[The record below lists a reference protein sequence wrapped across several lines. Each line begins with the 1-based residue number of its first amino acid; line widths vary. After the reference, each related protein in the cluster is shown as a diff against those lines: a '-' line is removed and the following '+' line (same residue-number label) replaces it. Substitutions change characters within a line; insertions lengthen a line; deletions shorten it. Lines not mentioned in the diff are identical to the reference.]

1 MKMRTIAKTSLAL
14 GLLTT
19 CAITVTTQSVK
30 AEKVQST
37 KVDKVPT
44 LKGERLAMINITTGA
59 NTATTQA
66 ANTRQ
71 ERTSKLEKAPNTNE
85 EKTSTSKIEKIS
97 QPKQEA
103 QKSLNISATPA
114 PKQEQSQ
121 TTTESATPK
130 TKVTTPSSTKVEA
143 PQQAANAT
151 TPSSTKVEAPQ
162 QAANATTPPST
173 KVEAPKQTPNAPTP
187 PSTKVEAP
195 QSPTTKQVPT
205 EINPKFKNLRAYY
218 TKPSLEFKNEIGII
232 LKKWTTI
239 RFMNVVPDYFIYKI
253 ALVGKDDKK
262 YGEGV
267 HRNVDVFV
275 VLEENN
281 YNLEKY
287 SVGGITKSNSKKVDH
302 KAGVRITKEDNKGTI
317 SHDVS
322 EFKITKEQI
331 SLKELDFKLRKQLIE
346 KNNLY
351 GNVGSGKIVI
361 KMKNG
366 GKYTFEL
373 HKKLQEDRMADVI
386 DGTNI
391 DNIEVNIK

>member
-1 MKMRTIAKTSLAL
+1 MKITTIAKTSLAL

-19 CAITVTTQSVK
+19 GVITTTTQ
-30 AEKVQST
+30 E
-37 KVDKVPT
+37 
-44 LKGERLAMINITTGA
+44 
-59 NTATTQA
+59 
-66 ANTRQ
+66 
-71 ERTSKLEKAPNTNE
+71 
-85 EKTSTSKIEKIS
+85 
-97 QPKQEA
+97 
-103 QKSLNISATPA
+103 
-114 PKQEQSQ
+114 
-121 TTTESATPK
+121 
-130 TKVTTPSSTKVEA
+130 
-143 PQQAANAT
+143 ANAT

-162 QAANATTPPST
+162 STPPSTKVEAPQSKPNATTPPST
-173 KVEAPKQTPNAPTP
+173 KVETPQQTPNATTP
-187 PSTKVEAP
+187 PSTKVTTPPSTNTPQPMQSTKSDTP

-205 EINPKFKNLRAYY
+205 EINPKFKDLRAYY

-239 RFMNVVPDYFIYKI
+239 RFMNIVPDYFIYKI

-262 YGEGV
+262 YDEGV

-275 VLEENN
+275 VLEEKNK
-281 YNLEKY
+281 YGVERY

-346 KNNLY
+346 NHNLY

-361 KMKNG
+361 NMKNG

-373 HKKLQEDRMADVI
+373 HKKLQENRMADVI

>member
-1 MKMRTIAKTSLAL
+1 MKITTIAKTSLAL

-19 CAITVTTQSVK
+19 GV
-30 AEKVQST
+30 
-37 KVDKVPT
+37 
-44 LKGERLAMINITTGA
+44 ITT
-59 NTATTQA
+59 TTQA
-66 ANTRQ
+66 AN
-71 ERTSKLEKAPNTNE
+71 
-85 EKTSTSKIEKIS
+85 
-97 QPKQEA
+97 
-103 QKSLNISATPA
+103 AT
-114 PKQEQSQ
+114 
-121 TTTESATPK
+121 TPSS
-130 TKVTTPSSTKVEA
+130 TKVETTQAANATTPSSTKVEA

-162 QAANATTPPST
+162 QTPNATTPSST
-173 KVEAPKQTPNAPTP
+173 KVEAPQSKPNATTP
-187 PSTKVEAP
+187 SSTKVETP

-205 EINPKFKNLRAYY
+205 EINPKFKDLRAYY

-361 KMKNG
+361 KMKDG

-373 HKKLQEDRMADVI
+373 HKKLQENRMADVI

>member
-1 MKMRTIAKTSLAL
+1 MKITTIAKTSLAL

-19 CAITVTTQSVK
+19 GVITPTT
-30 AEKVQST
+30 
-37 KVDKVPT
+37 
-44 LKGERLAMINITTGA
+44 
-59 NTATTQA
+59 
-66 ANTRQ
+66 
-71 ERTSKLEKAPNTNE
+71 
-85 EKTSTSKIEKIS
+85 
-97 QPKQEA
+97 
-103 QKSLNISATPA
+103 
-114 PKQEQSQ
+114 
-121 TTTESATPK
+121 
-130 TKVTTPSSTKVEA
+130 
-143 PQQAANAT
+143 QAANAT

-162 QAANATTPPST
+162 STPPSTKIEAPQSKPNATTPPST
-173 KVEAPKQTPNAPTP
+173 KVEAPQQTANATTP
-187 PSTKVEAP
+187 PSTKVTTPPSTNTPQPMQSTKSDTP

-205 EINPKFKNLRAYY
+205 EINPKFKDLRAYY

-373 HKKLQEDRMADVI
+373 HKKLQENRMADVI

>member
-1 MKMRTIAKTSLAL
+1 MKITTIAKTSLAL

-19 CAITVTTQSVK
+19 GV
-30 AEKVQST
+30 
-37 KVDKVPT
+37 
-44 LKGERLAMINITTGA
+44 ITT
-59 NTATTQA
+59 TT
-66 ANTRQ
+66 
-71 ERTSKLEKAPNTNE
+71 
-85 EKTSTSKIEKIS
+85 
-97 QPKQEA
+97 
-103 QKSLNISATPA
+103 
-114 PKQEQSQ
+114 
-121 TTTESATPK
+121 
-130 TKVTTPSSTKVEA
+130 
-143 PQQAANAT
+143 QAANAT

-162 QAANATTPPST
+162 QTANATTPPST
-173 KVEAPKQTPNAPTP
+173 KVETPQQTPNATTP
-187 PSTKVEAP
+187 SSTKVETTQAANATTPSSTKVETPQQAANATTPSSTKVEVPQSTPLSTKVEAPQSKPNATTPPSSNVDTSPP

-205 EINPKFKNLRAYY
+205 EINPKFKDLRAYY
-218 TKPSLEFKNEIGII
+218 TKPSIEFKNEIGII

-302 KAGVRITKEDNKGTI
+302 KAGVRITKEDNKGII

-373 HKKLQEDRMADVI
+373 HKKLQENRMADVI

>member
-1 MKMRTIAKTSLAL
+1 MKITTIAKTSLAL

-19 CAITVTTQSVK
+19 GV
-30 AEKVQST
+30 
-37 KVDKVPT
+37 
-44 LKGERLAMINITTGA
+44 ITT
-59 NTATTQA
+59 TTQA
-66 ANTRQ
+66 AN
-71 ERTSKLEKAPNTNE
+71 A
-85 EKTSTSKIEKIS
+85 
-97 QPKQEA
+97 
-103 QKSLNISATPA
+103 
-114 PKQEQSQ
+114 
-121 TTTESATPK
+121 
-130 TKVTTPSSTKVEA
+130 TTPSSTKVET

-151 TPSSTKVEAPQ
+151 TPSSTKVETPQ
-162 QAANATTPPST
+162 
-173 KVEAPKQTPNAPTP
+173 QTPNAPTP
-187 PSTKVEAP
+187 PSTKVETP

-205 EINPKFKNLRAYY
+205 EINPKFKDLRAYY
-218 TKPSLEFKNEIGII
+218 TKPSIEFKNEIGII

-302 KAGVRITKEDNKGTI
+302 KAGVRITKEDNKGII

-361 KMKNG
+361 KWKTVESTRLNYTKN
-366 GKYTFEL
+366 Y
-373 HKKLQEDRMADVI
+373 KKIAWQMS
-386 DGTNI
+386 
-391 DNIEVNIK
+391 

>member
-1 MKMRTIAKTSLAL
+1 MKITMIAKTSLAL

-19 CAITVTTQSVK
+19 GV
-30 AEKVQST
+30 
-37 KVDKVPT
+37 
-44 LKGERLAMINITTGA
+44 ITT
-59 NTATTQA
+59 TTQA
-66 ANTRQ
+66 A
-71 ERTSKLEKAPNTNE
+71 KA
-85 EKTSTSKIEKIS
+85 S
-97 QPKQEA
+97 
-103 QKSLNISATPA
+103 
-114 PKQEQSQ
+114 
-121 TTTESATPK
+121 
-130 TKVTTPSSTKVEA
+130 TPSSTKVEA
-143 PQQAANAT
+143 PQSTPPSTKVETPQSKPNAT

-162 QAANATTPPST
+162 QTANATTPPST
-173 KVEAPKQTPNAPTP
+173 KVTTP
-187 PSTKVEAP
+187 PSTNTPQPMQSTKSDTP

-205 EINPKFKNLRAYY
+205 EINPKFKDLRAYY

-239 RFMNVVPDYFIYKI
+239 RFMNIVPDYFIYKI

-302 KAGVRITKEDNKGTI
+302 KAGVRITKEDNKGII

-373 HKKLQEDRMADVI
+373 HKKLQENRMADVI

>member
-1 MKMRTIAKTSLAL
+1 MKITTIAKTSLAL

-19 CAITVTTQSVK
+19 GV
-30 AEKVQST
+30 
-37 KVDKVPT
+37 
-44 LKGERLAMINITTGA
+44 ITT
-59 NTATTQA
+59 TTQA
-66 ANTRQ
+66 AN
-71 ERTSKLEKAPNTNE
+71 
-85 EKTSTSKIEKIS
+85 
-97 QPKQEA
+97 
-103 QKSLNISATPA
+103 AT
-114 PKQEQSQ
+114 
-121 TTTESATPK
+121 TPPS
-130 TKVTTPSSTKVEA
+130 TKVETPQQVANATTPSSTKVEA

-162 QAANATTPPST
+162 SKPNATTPS
-173 KVEAPKQTPNAPTP
+173 
-187 PSTKVEAP
+187 STKVEAP

-205 EINPKFKNLRAYY
+205 EINPKFKDLRAYY
-218 TKPSLEFKNEIGII
+218 TKPSLEFKSEIGII

-253 ALVGKDDKK
+253 ALVGKDDNK

-373 HKKLQEDRMADVI
+373 HKKLQENRMADVI

>member
-19 CAITVTTQSVK
+19 GAITVTTQSVK
-30 AEKVQST
+30 AEKIQST

-44 LKGERLAMINITTGA
+44 LKAERLAMINITAGA
-59 NTATTQA
+59 NSATTQA

-71 ERTSKLEKAPNTNE
+71 ERTPKLEKAPNTNE
-85 EKTSTSKIEKIS
+85 EKTSASKIEKIS
-97 QPKQEA
+97 QPKQEE
-103 QKSLNISATPA
+103 QKTLNISATPA

-121 TTTESATPK
+121 TTTESTTPK
-130 TKVTTPSSTKVEA
+130 TKVTTPPSTNTPQPMQSTKSD
-143 PQQAANAT
+143 T
-151 TPSSTKVEAPQ
+151 
-162 QAANATTPPST
+162 
-173 KVEAPKQTPNAPTP
+173 
-187 PSTKVEAP
+187 P
-195 QSPTTKQVPT
+195 QSPTIKQAQT
-205 EINPKFKNLRAYY
+205 DMTPKYEDLRAYY
-218 TKPSLEFKNEIGII
+218 TKPSFEFEKQFGFM
-232 LKKWTTI
+232 LKPWTTV
-239 RFMNVVPDYFIYKI
+239 RFMNVIPNRFIYKI
-253 ALVGKDDKK
+253 ALVGKDEKK
-262 YGEGV
+262 YKDGPYD
-267 HRNVDVFV
+267 NIDVFI
-275 VLEENN
+275 VLEDNK
-281 YNLEKY
+281 YQLKKY

-373 HKKLQEDRMADVI
+373 HKKLQENRMADVI

>member
-1 MKMRTIAKTSLAL
+1 MKITTIAKTSLAL

-19 CAITVTTQSVK
+19 GVITTTTQ
-30 AEKVQST
+30 E
-37 KVDKVPT
+37 
-44 LKGERLAMINITTGA
+44 
-59 NTATTQA
+59 
-66 ANTRQ
+66 
-71 ERTSKLEKAPNTNE
+71 
-85 EKTSTSKIEKIS
+85 
-97 QPKQEA
+97 
-103 QKSLNISATPA
+103 
-114 PKQEQSQ
+114 
-121 TTTESATPK
+121 
-130 TKVTTPSSTKVEA
+130 
-143 PQQAANAT
+143 ANAT

-162 QAANATTPPST
+162 STPPSTKVEAPQSKPNATTPPST
-173 KVEAPKQTPNAPTP
+173 KVETPQQTPNATTP
-187 PSTKVEAP
+187 SSTKVETP

-205 EINPKFKNLRAYY
+205 EINPKFKDLRAHY

-239 RFMNVVPDYFIYKI
+239 RFMNIVPDYFIYKI

-262 YGEGV
+262 YDEGV

-275 VLEENN
+275 VLEEKNK
-281 YNLEKY
+281 YGVERY

-346 KNNLY
+346 NHNLY

-361 KMKNG
+361 NMKNG

-373 HKKLQEDRMADVI
+373 HKKLQENRMADVI

>member
-1 MKMRTIAKTSLAL
+1 MKITTIAKTSLAL

-19 CAITVTTQSVK
+19 GVITTTTQ
-30 AEKVQST
+30 E
-37 KVDKVPT
+37 
-44 LKGERLAMINITTGA
+44 
-59 NTATTQA
+59 
-66 ANTRQ
+66 
-71 ERTSKLEKAPNTNE
+71 
-85 EKTSTSKIEKIS
+85 
-97 QPKQEA
+97 
-103 QKSLNISATPA
+103 
-114 PKQEQSQ
+114 
-121 TTTESATPK
+121 
-130 TKVTTPSSTKVEA
+130 
-143 PQQAANAT
+143 ANAT

-162 QAANATTPPST
+162 STPPSTKVEAPQSKPNATTPPST
-173 KVEAPKQTPNAPTP
+173 KVETPQQTPNATTP
-187 PSTKVEAP
+187 SSTKVETP

-205 EINPKFKNLRAYY
+205 EINPKFKDLRAYY

-239 RFMNVVPDYFIYKI
+239 RFMNIVPDYFIYKI

-262 YGEGV
+262 YDEGV
-267 HRNVDVFV
+267 HRNVDVFFF
-275 VLEENN
+275 LEEKNK
-281 YNLEKY
+281 YGVERY

-346 KNNLY
+346 NHNLY

-361 KMKNG
+361 NMKNG

-373 HKKLQEDRMADVI
+373 HKKLQENRMADVI

>member
-1 MKMRTIAKTSLAL
+1 MKITTIAKTSLAL

-19 CAITVTTQSVK
+19 GV
-30 AEKVQST
+30 
-37 KVDKVPT
+37 
-44 LKGERLAMINITTGA
+44 ITT
-59 NTATTQA
+59 TT
-66 ANTRQ
+66 
-71 ERTSKLEKAPNTNE
+71 
-85 EKTSTSKIEKIS
+85 
-97 QPKQEA
+97 
-103 QKSLNISATPA
+103 
-114 PKQEQSQ
+114 
-121 TTTESATPK
+121 
-130 TKVTTPSSTKVEA
+130 
-143 PQQAANAT
+143 QAANAT

-162 QAANATTPPST
+162 SAPPSTKIEAPQSKPNATTPPST
-173 KVEAPKQTPNAPTP
+173 KVEAPQQTANATTP
-187 PSTKVEAP
+187 PSTKVTTPPSTNTPQPMQSTKSDTP

-205 EINPKFKNLRAYY
+205 EINPKFKDLRAYY

-373 HKKLQEDRMADVI
+373 HKKLQENRMADVI

>member
-1 MKMRTIAKTSLAL
+1 MKITTIAKTSLAL

-19 CAITVTTQSVK
+19 GV
-30 AEKVQST
+30 
-37 KVDKVPT
+37 
-44 LKGERLAMINITTGA
+44 ITT
-59 NTATTQA
+59 TT
-66 ANTRQ
+66 
-71 ERTSKLEKAPNTNE
+71 
-85 EKTSTSKIEKIS
+85 
-97 QPKQEA
+97 
-103 QKSLNISATPA
+103 
-114 PKQEQSQ
+114 
-121 TTTESATPK
+121 
-130 TKVTTPSSTKVEA
+130 
-143 PQQAANAT
+143 QAANAT

-162 QAANATTPPST
+162 STPPSTKIEAPQSKPNATTPPST
-173 KVEAPKQTPNAPTP
+173 KVEAPQSKPNATTP
-187 PSTKVEAP
+187 PSTKVEAPQQTANATTPVTTPPSTNTPQPMQSTKSDTP

-205 EINPKFKNLRAYY
+205 EINPKFKDLRAYY

-373 HKKLQEDRMADVI
+373 HKKLQENRMADVI

>member
-19 CAITVTTQSVK
+19 GAITVTTQSVK
-30 AEKVQST
+30 AEKIQST

-44 LKGERLAMINITTGA
+44 LKAERLAMINITAGA
-59 NTATTQA
+59 NSATTQA

-71 ERTSKLEKAPNTNE
+71 ERTPKLEKAPNTNE
-85 EKTSTSKIEKIS
+85 EKTSASKIEKIS
-97 QPKQEA
+97 QPKQEE
-103 QKSLNISATPA
+103 QKTLNISATPA

-121 TTTESATPK
+121 TTTESTTPK
-130 TKVTTPSSTKVEA
+130 TKVTTPPSTNTPQPMQSTKSD
-143 PQQAANAT
+143 T
-151 TPSSTKVEAPQ
+151 
-162 QAANATTPPST
+162 
-173 KVEAPKQTPNAPTP
+173 
-187 PSTKVEAP
+187 P

-205 EINPKFKNLRAYY
+205 EINPKFKDLRAYY

-331 SLKELDFKLRKQLIE
+331 SLKELDFKLR
-346 KNNLY
+346 NNLLK
-351 GNVGSGKIVI
+351 KIICTV
-361 KMKNG
+361 
-366 GKYTFEL
+366 TL
-373 HKKLQEDRMADVI
+373 VQVKLLL
-386 DGTNI
+386 
-391 DNIEVNIK
+391 K

>member
-1 MKMRTIAKTSLAL
+1 MKITTIAKTSLAL

-19 CAITVTTQSVK
+19 GVITTTTQ
-30 AEKVQST
+30 E
-37 KVDKVPT
+37 
-44 LKGERLAMINITTGA
+44 
-59 NTATTQA
+59 
-66 ANTRQ
+66 
-71 ERTSKLEKAPNTNE
+71 
-85 EKTSTSKIEKIS
+85 
-97 QPKQEA
+97 
-103 QKSLNISATPA
+103 
-114 PKQEQSQ
+114 
-121 TTTESATPK
+121 
-130 TKVTTPSSTKVEA
+130 
-143 PQQAANAT
+143 ANAT

-162 QAANATTPPST
+162 STPPSTKVEAPQSKPNATTPPST
-173 KVEAPKQTPNAPTP
+173 KVEAPQQTANATTP
-187 PSTKVEAP
+187 PSTKVTTPPSTNTPQPMQSTKVETP

-205 EINPKFKNLRAYY
+205 EINPKFKDLRAYY

-239 RFMNVVPDYFIYKI
+239 RFMNIVPDYFIYKI

-262 YGEGV
+262 YDEGV

-346 KNNLY
+346 NHNLY

-361 KMKNG
+361 NMKNG

-373 HKKLQEDRMADVI
+373 HKKLQENRMADVI

>member
-1 MKMRTIAKTSLAL
+1 MKITTIAKTSLAL

-19 CAITVTTQSVK
+19 GV
-30 AEKVQST
+30 
-37 KVDKVPT
+37 
-44 LKGERLAMINITTGA
+44 ITT
-59 NTATTQA
+59 TT
-66 ANTRQ
+66 
-71 ERTSKLEKAPNTNE
+71 
-85 EKTSTSKIEKIS
+85 
-97 QPKQEA
+97 
-103 QKSLNISATPA
+103 
-114 PKQEQSQ
+114 
-121 TTTESATPK
+121 
-130 TKVTTPSSTKVEA
+130 
-143 PQQAANAT
+143 QAANAT

-162 QAANATTPPST
+162 STPPSTKIEAPQSKPNATTPPST
-173 KVEAPKQTPNAPTP
+173 KVEAPQQTANATTP
-187 PSTKVEAP
+187 PSTKVTTPPSTNTPQPMQSTKSDTP

-205 EINPKFKNLRAYY
+205 EINPKFKHLRAYY

-373 HKKLQEDRMADVI
+373 HKKLQENRMADVI

>member
-1 MKMRTIAKTSLAL
+1 MKITTIAKTGLAL

-19 CAITVTTQSVK
+19 GVITTTTQ
-30 AEKVQST
+30 E
-37 KVDKVPT
+37 
-44 LKGERLAMINITTGA
+44 
-59 NTATTQA
+59 
-66 ANTRQ
+66 
-71 ERTSKLEKAPNTNE
+71 
-85 EKTSTSKIEKIS
+85 
-97 QPKQEA
+97 
-103 QKSLNISATPA
+103 
-114 PKQEQSQ
+114 
-121 TTTESATPK
+121 
-130 TKVTTPSSTKVEA
+130 
-143 PQQAANAT
+143 ANAT

-162 QAANATTPPST
+162 STPPSTKVEAPQSKPNATTPPST
-173 KVEAPKQTPNAPTP
+173 KVETPQQTPNATTP
-187 PSTKVEAP
+187 SSTKVETP

-205 EINPKFKNLRAYY
+205 EINPKFKDLRAYY

-239 RFMNVVPDYFIYKI
+239 RFMNIVPDYFIYKI

-262 YGEGV
+262 YDEGV

-275 VLEENN
+275 VLEEKNK
-281 YNLEKY
+281 YGVERY

-346 KNNLY
+346 NHNLY

-361 KMKNG
+361 NMKNG

-373 HKKLQEDRMADVI
+373 HKKLQENRMADVI

>member
-19 CAITVTTQSVK
+19 GAITVTTQSVK
-30 AEKVQST
+30 VEKIQST

-44 LKGERLAMINITTGA
+44 LKAERLAMINITAGA
-59 NTATTQA
+59 NSATTQA

-71 ERTSKLEKAPNTNE
+71 ERTPKLEKAPNTNE
-85 EKTSTSKIEKIS
+85 EKTSASKIEKIS
-97 QPKQEA
+97 QPKQEE
-103 QKSLNISATPA
+103 QKTLNISATPA

-121 TTTESATPK
+121 TTTESTTPK
-130 TKVTTPSSTKVEA
+130 TKVTTPPSTNTPQPMQSTKSD
-143 PQQAANAT
+143 T
-151 TPSSTKVEAPQ
+151 
-162 QAANATTPPST
+162 
-173 KVEAPKQTPNAPTP
+173 
-187 PSTKVEAP
+187 P

-205 EINPKFKNLRAYY
+205 EINPKFKDLRAYY

-351 GNVGSGKIVI
+351 GNVGSGKIVN

-373 HKKLQEDRMADVI
+373 HKKLQENRMADVI

>member
-1 MKMRTIAKTSLAL
+1 MKITTIAKTSLAL

-19 CAITVTTQSVK
+19 GV
-30 AEKVQST
+30 
-37 KVDKVPT
+37 
-44 LKGERLAMINITTGA
+44 ITT
-59 NTATTQA
+59 TT
-66 ANTRQ
+66 
-71 ERTSKLEKAPNTNE
+71 
-85 EKTSTSKIEKIS
+85 
-97 QPKQEA
+97 
-103 QKSLNISATPA
+103 
-114 PKQEQSQ
+114 
-121 TTTESATPK
+121 
-130 TKVTTPSSTKVEA
+130 
-143 PQQAANAT
+143 QAANAT

-162 QAANATTPPST
+162 STPPSTKIEAPQSKPNATTPPST
-173 KVEAPKQTPNAPTP
+173 KVEAPQQTANATTP
-187 PSTKVEAP
+187 PSTKVTTPPSTNTPQPMQSTKTDTP

-205 EINPKFKNLRAYY
+205 EINPKFKDLRAYY

-373 HKKLQEDRMADVI
+373 HKKLQENRMADVI